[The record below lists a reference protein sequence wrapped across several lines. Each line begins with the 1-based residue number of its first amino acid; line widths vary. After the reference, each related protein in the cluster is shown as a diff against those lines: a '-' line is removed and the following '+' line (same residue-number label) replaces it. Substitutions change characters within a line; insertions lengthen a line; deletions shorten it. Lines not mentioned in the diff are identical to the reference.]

1 VTDFPSDNEETET
14 GDFDESPVA
23 AQSLEDDDEDDGEDY
38 TTDLDADSTL
48 PSQAIVVRSGRPGAA
63 TAALVEGDESD
74 PNALRKYVGRDGNYH
89 VENPRARKAFEDYVN
104 MGAARSLP
112 RLAKHYLET
121 KSPGWE
127 KSNSEQAVFRKLAEY
142 STNLDWQ
149 NRLRVKLA
157 RESAQAVTNA
167 QKNASRHR
175 AERIRRAQKMQ
186 RIAEAIFD
194 RAQVLESDV
203 EALPPEVARALLK
216 PATTMMQIGLA
227 AERIEAGESL
237 ERLRPPKPI
246 EDMTEEELDDYIE
259 NTLRAEL

>member
-1 VTDFPSDNEETET
+1 MTDEPTDNSAETDDDT
-14 GDFDESPVA
+14 QSSVA
-23 AQSLEDDDEDDGEDY
+23 AQSLEEEGGDY
-38 TTDLDADSTL
+38 TTDLPDDSTL
-48 PSQAIVVRSGRPGAA
+48 PSQAIVARAGRPSSAVS
-63 TAALVEGDESD
+63 ALVEEDPSD
-74 PNALRKYVGRDGNYH
+74 PDALKKYIGRDGNYH
-89 VENPRARKAFEDYVN
+89 VENLRARKAFEDYVN
-104 MGAARSLP
+104 MGVSRSLP
-112 RLAKHYLET
+112 RLAKLYAET
-121 KSPGWE
+121 KPSGWE
-127 KSNSEQAVFRKLAEY
+127 RSNSEQAIFRKLAEY

-149 NRLRVKLA
+149 NRLRTRLA
-157 RESAQAVTNA
+157 RESALAVSNA

-186 RIAEAIFD
+186 QIAEAIFD
-194 RAQVLESDV
+194 KAKILDGDLED
-203 EALPPEVARALLK
+203 LPPDVARSLLK